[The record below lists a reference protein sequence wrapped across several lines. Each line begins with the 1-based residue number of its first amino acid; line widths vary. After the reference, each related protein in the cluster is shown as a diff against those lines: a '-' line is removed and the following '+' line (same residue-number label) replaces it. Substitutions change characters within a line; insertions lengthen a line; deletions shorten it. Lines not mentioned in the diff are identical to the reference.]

1 MSQSSSALEWVG
13 VITGSGV
20 VGSVLTKILG
30 RKRDHAEAVK
40 AISEAA
46 VTLVQPLDNRIS
58 ELTTRVATLEYAK
71 QKSES
76 KLTVALNHI
85 STLYSWISLH
95 MPNHTPPPPPE
106 ELEL

>member
-1 MSQSSSALEWVG
+1 MSQSSSALEWAG
-13 VITGSGV
+13 IITGSGV
-20 VGSVLTKILG
+20 AGSVLTKILG

-40 AISEAA
+40 IITEAA
-46 VTLVQPLDNRIS
+46 VTLVQPLDQRIS
-58 ELTTRVATLEYAK
+58 ALEQAK

-76 KLTVALNHI
+76 KLAVALNHI
-85 STLYSWISLH
+85 GTLYSWISLH